1 MIDHAEH
8 PPLMT
13 EHTSWRE
20 VYPDTR
26 NLRPERDAR
35 GVIIEKARTEESSP
49 VDHGRLI
56 TNSSIAEI
64 KRSAPEY

>member
-1 MIDHAEH
+1 MIDHAQHQPRGNEC
-8 PPLMT
+8 
-13 EHTSWRE
+13 TSWRE

-35 GVIIEKARTEESSP
+35 GVIAQKARPEESSP

-64 KRSAPEY
+64 KRSALEY